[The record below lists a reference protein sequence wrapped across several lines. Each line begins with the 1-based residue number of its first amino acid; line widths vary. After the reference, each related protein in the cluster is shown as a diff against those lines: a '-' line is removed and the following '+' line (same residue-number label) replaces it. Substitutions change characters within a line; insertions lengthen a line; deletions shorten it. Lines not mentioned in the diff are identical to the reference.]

1 MADQTAP
8 DPRLAVTIDAIR
20 AAAQRLHGRVERT
33 PMRRSRALSE
43 TTGADVWV
51 KYENDQYTAAF
62 KERGALNKLLQLTD
76 SEKKRGVI
84 AASAGNHAQA
94 LAHHAREL
102 GVPTT
107 IVMPRGTPNVKV
119 EQTRARG
126 ATIVLEGETFD
137 DAYAHAL
144 TLREQRNLVFVH
156 PFNDI
161 EVMIGQGTTALEML
175 EDAPNLD
182 MLVVPIGGGGLIAG
196 MSVAARAIKPDIR
209 IIGVEATMYP
219 SFNARLKG
227 QSVKSGGQT
236 IAEGIAVK
244 AVGDLPF
251 QVVKD
256 LIEDIVLVDESTL
269 ERAVALYATA
279 ERTVAEG
286 AGAAALAALIADP
299 ARFRGKSCGLVLTGG
314 NIDTRLLASVL
325 ERSLVREGRISVV
338 RFIGDDRPGILAS
351 VARIIGDGGGNI
363 LQVEHRRMTLDAPAK
378 GVEFDIQIETRDR
391 AHADDIMAALSAAGF
406 NAKRL

>member
-1 MADQTAP
+1 AP

-20 AAAQRLHGRVERT
+20 AAAQRLAGRVERT

-43 TTGADVWV
+43 ATGADVWV

-76 SEKKRGVI
+76 KEKQRGVI

-175 EDAPNLD
+175 EDAPILD
-182 MLVVPIGGGGLIAG
+182 MLVIPIGGGGLIAG
-196 MSVAARAIKPDIR
+196 MSVAAKAVKPDIR

-219 SFNARLKG
+219 SFNARLRG

-256 LIEDIVLVDESTL
+256 MIEDIVLVDESML

-299 ARFRGKSCGLVLTGG
+299 ARFRGKSCGLVL
-314 NIDTRLLASVL
+314 
-325 ERSLVREGRISVV
+325 
-338 RFIGDDRPGILAS
+338 
-351 VARIIGDGGGNI
+351 
-363 LQVEHRRMTLDAPAK
+363 
-378 GVEFDIQIETRDR
+378 
-391 AHADDIMAALSAAGF
+391 
-406 NAKRL
+406 